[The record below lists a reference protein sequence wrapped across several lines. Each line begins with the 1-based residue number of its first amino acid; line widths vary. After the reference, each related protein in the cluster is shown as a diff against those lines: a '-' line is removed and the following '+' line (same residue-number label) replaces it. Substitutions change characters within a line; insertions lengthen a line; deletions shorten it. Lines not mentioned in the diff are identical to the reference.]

1 MGVLRF
7 YCGGVIVGFEDV
19 VVGCLEGFL
28 RRIVRAS
35 ADSLRF

>member
-1 MGVLRF
+1 LRF

-19 VVGCLEGFL
+19 VVGCLEGFWKCK
-28 RRIVRAS
+28 VRAF